1 MVFLGWLSGKDTKK
15 YGTMGWCGADKSDK
29 VDVGVISVKTL
40 EETFLVLYCI
50 SAILEQKKES
60 YCR

>member
-1 MVFLGWLSGKDTKK
+1 MVKIRKNTVQWAD
-15 YGTMGWCGADKSDK
+15 GADKSDK